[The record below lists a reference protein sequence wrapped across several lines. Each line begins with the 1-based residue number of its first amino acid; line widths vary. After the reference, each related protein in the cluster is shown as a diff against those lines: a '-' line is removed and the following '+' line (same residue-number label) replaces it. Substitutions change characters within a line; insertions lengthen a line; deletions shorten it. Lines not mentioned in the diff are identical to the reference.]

1 MPARPVRTLTIALL
15 AGLLG
20 ALLPATAAHAGTVQ
34 GGRLDWGIK
43 SSFQSYVT
51 GPVAKGGFKLKS
63 GAATVGGSLFR
74 FHSATG
80 SYDPGTG
87 AFEASYSGGVT
98 FQGHQKPDGVYEL
111 DMTVSRPT
119 VKISGGSGTLYVDV
133 SSKAKDSG
141 TVSNQSQVPFATL
154 GVGGINMKGGGTP
167 LTLTNIPVTLTSQG
181 AQAFAGYYPAGA
193 RLDPLSLSADVK
205 TAPAEQAPQ
214 SPSAQPSA
222 PAEATQAPGAFADAA
237 VDWGVRRT
245 FREYVTGSIGQGK
258 WTLAEG
264 AQDGGALFR
273 FPQGKGAYDGQKGT
287 LDAAF
292 AGTVQFTG
300 AHLDLTLGKVG
311 VKVEN
316 GKGVL
321 SADVTT
327 AGTTKNAVPL
337 VEFDAKALKAE
348 GALVTLTEAPAT
360 LTEGGSQAFNSM
372 YKAGTEMDPVS
383 LAVALDATAKLP
395 ALPDLGSTASPSAAP
410 APAPSAGEPA
420 PAAES
425 GKSSNTGLYVGVA
438 AAVLLLAAAA
448 AFLLRKR
455 RKTSPPAADS
465 APTPLPAAAAASAP
479 CAGPAA
485 ATASVPAQAAGPG
498 EASAPGAS
506 GSAAA
511 AAPGPA
517 AGAASAAPAS
527 GSAAAAGPAE
537 ASAPGPAAAAAAPA
551 SASVSVTKP
560 ASGSVPASAQPSATA
575 ATSEPTSDQ
584 ASGSAAASASEP
596 AQASGPAQGQEAAS
610 ASAAPGTDA
619 SAAAPAT
626 GSASTPGAAGS
637 AATAK
642 PAPGSAPA
650 PAKAA
655 EPDADGAK

>member
-1 MPARPVRTLTIALL
+1 MPARPIRTLTMALL

-20 ALLPATAAHAGTVQ
+20 ALLPAAAAHAGTVQ

-98 FQGHQKPDGVYEL
+98 FQGHQKPDGAYEL

-133 SSKAKDSG
+133 SSKAKDTG

-193 RLDPLSLSADVK
+193 QLDPLSLSADVK
-205 TAPAEQAPQ
+205 AAPAAEASQ
-214 SPSAQPSA
+214 SSSAQPSTTS
-222 PAEATQAPGAFADAA
+222 EASQAPGAFADAA

-273 FPQGKGAYDGQKGT
+273 FPQGKGVYDGQKGT

-300 AHLDLTLGKVG
+300 AHLDLTLATVG

-337 VEFDAKALKAE
+337 VEFDAKGLKAE

-395 ALPDLGSTASPSAAP
+395 ALPDLGSTASPSAAA
-410 APAPSAGEPA
+410 APAPSAGEQA

-425 GKSSNTGLYVGVA
+425 GKSSNTGLYVGLAVG
-438 AAVLLLAAAA
+438 VLLLAAAA

-455 RKTSPPAADS
+455 RT
-465 APTPLPAAAAASAP
+465 APAAASAP
-479 CAGPAA
+479 GQ
-485 ATASVPAQAAGPG
+485 ATAPAT
-498 EASAPGAS
+498 
-506 GSAAA
+506 
-511 AAPGPA
+511 
-517 AGAASAAPAS
+517 GAASAASAPA
-527 GSAAAAGPAE
+527 AVPAQAPAAG
-537 ASAPGPAAAAAAPA
+537 SAAPA
-551 SASVSVTKP
+551 SAAP
-560 ASGSVPASAQPSATA
+560 ATA
-575 ATSEPTSDQ
+575 S
-584 ASGSAAASASEP
+584 ASGSAPAAAGESVAAPEP
-596 AQASGPAQGQEAAS
+596 AAATEPA
-610 ASAAPGTDA
+610 AAPG
-619 SAAAPAT
+619 S
-626 GSASTPGAAGS
+626 GSASGSGS
-637 AATAK
+637 AA
-642 PAPGSAPA
+642 
-650 PAKAA
+650 
-655 EPDADGAK
+655 DADGSDGAPADASK